1 MGGCLSVE
9 VIAESAPSSP
19 FGNVTS
25 TTPRSRAHSVASSPG
40 GNQRFAT
47 GFSPRTPREAGD
59 GSEAEGNGAGG
70 RGVAGGGG
78 KFRRGA
84 GKGKRVGSGVGGAKA
99 VSSGGGRG
107 GGGEGGEGGWGRG
120 AERQGGPVGRGNGRG
135 GGGDGYGGGGNLA
148 APQSV
153 PVEQAAGVPS
163 GREQAAGVPSDAT
176 STNSGGLSAA
186 QSTSSD
192 PRDGRGTA
200 RKFRLHELRAATS
213 SFSKKAVLGRGSF
226 GEVYL
231 GKLGGKESKE
241 VVEVAVKKLNPESS
255 QGLDEWLL
263 GGKESKEVVEVAV
276 KKLNPE
282 SSQALDEWLM
292 YLGKESKEVVDVAVK
307 KLNPESSQ
315 GLDERLV
322 SGYCGAL
329 WGMASGEVHLGRCIW
344 GGASG
349 NVYLGKL
356 GGKESKEVVE
366 VAVKKQNSESSQGL
380 DEWLVSGWRG
390 GDSAAEEAAPSHPN
404 LVEFI
409 GYCAEKGEGGYSDSL
424 SPFPSRPTVVSFLVL
439 QPSPLPFLPPQAE
452 IVLLR
457 KLHHPNLV
465 ELIGYCAEKGEALL
479 VYGLCPNGSLD
490 DRLFPRRE
498 VDIIDWPTRVRIAQ
512 GAAQGLLHLHENK
525 VIHRDLKPS
534 NILLDQDMQ
543 ARITDFGMAKQSASS
558 VSHIST
564 RVMGTMG
571 YLDPEYMETGCLRD
585 KSDVYSLGVILLQV
599 CISLR
604 WCGMGTMGYL
614 DPEYMETGCL
624 RDKSDVYSLGVILLQ

>member
-40 GNQRFAT
+40 GNQRYAT

-59 GSEAEGNGAGG
+59 ESEAEGNGAGG
-70 RGVAGGGG
+70 GGVAGGGG

-84 GKGKRVGSGVGGAKA
+84 GRGKRVGSGVGGAKA

-120 AERQGGPVGRGNGRG
+120 AERQGGAVGRGNGRG
-135 GGGDGYGGGGNLA
+135 EGGDGYGGGGGLA

-153 PVEQAAGVPS
+153 PVGNADGGTAAGGAPFPPLSWPFPSPPFPHPLLPPPPSAPLACQHVSSRGTLDPTPTNQLCRLVPPLS
-163 GREQAAGVPSDAT
+163 PHSLPPQTPPPLHQPTLLPSFAPSASPPQMPPPPTLQPFSCPQPRFFFPSFSPFPPTSDAT
-176 STNSGGLSAA
+176 STNSAGLSAA
-186 QSTSSD
+186 QSMSS
-192 PRDGRGTA
+192 DGRGTA
-200 RKFRLHELRAATS
+200 RKFRLHELRTATS

-231 GKLGGKESKE
+231 GKLGGKESRE

-255 QGLDEWLL
+255 QGLDEWL
-263 GGKESKEVVEVAV
+263 
-276 KKLNPE
+276 
-282 SSQALDEWLM
+282 
-292 YLGKESKEVVDVAVK
+292 
-307 KLNPESSQ
+307 
-315 GLDERLV
+315 
-322 SGYCGAL
+322 
-329 WGMASGEVHLGRCIW
+329 
-344 GGASG
+344 
-349 NVYLGKL
+349 
-356 GGKESKEVVE
+356 
-366 VAVKKQNSESSQGL
+366 
-380 DEWLVSGWRG
+380 
-390 GDSAAEEAAPSHPN
+390 
-404 LVEFI
+404 
-409 GYCAEKGEGGYSDSL
+409 
-424 SPFPSRPTVVSFLVL
+424 
-439 QPSPLPFLPPQAE
+439 AE

-585 KSDVYSLGVILLQV
+585 KSDVYSLGVILLQMLTGRDAV
-599 CISLR
+599 SKEGNVKLVA
-604 WCGMGTMGYL
+604 WMGPHLYPNITEPEAWV
-614 DPEYMETGCL
+614 DPNLQGRFSRRGAKMLAAVAKQCSARHKEDRPEM
-624 RDKSDVYSLGVILLQ
+624 SDVAQALMSVPLAD

>member
-25 TTPRSRAHSVASSPG
+25 TTPRSRAHSVVSTPG
-40 GNQRFAT
+40 GNQRYAT

-70 RGVAGGGG
+70 GGVAGGGG

-84 GKGKRVGSGVGGAKA
+84 GRGKRVGSGVGGAKA

-120 AERQGGPVGRGNGRG
+120 AERQGGAVGRGNGRG

-153 PVEQAAGVPS
+153 PVEQTAGVPS
-163 GREQAAGVPSDAT
+163 HTRVLRRRWLGSTALQSEPVEQADGVASGREGLLAFEAPQNVTAQQRRACLWSSKQVVSHQSVTGEHAGGVATARRAALPAPTFPPFPPTCPSPLSSSPPPTLPLFFLSLFPHHFPSLNPHSPPAPNTAPFSTLALDQPPLNSLPSTNSFPPREPKARTTHLRCHLHQLSRPFPPPSQQHAT
-176 STNSGGLSAA
+176 STNSAGLSAT

-192 PRDGRGTA
+192 PKDGRGTA

-263 GGKESKEVVEVAV
+263 WEEYLGKESKEVVEVAV
-276 KKLNPE
+276 KKP
-282 SSQALDEWLM
+282 
-292 YLGKESKEVVDVAVK
+292 
-307 KLNPESSQ
+307 
-315 GLDERLV
+315 
-322 SGYCGAL
+322 
-329 WGMASGEVHLGRCIW
+329 
-344 GGASG
+344 
-349 NVYLGKL
+349 
-356 GGKESKEVVE
+356 
-366 VAVKKQNSESSQGL
+366 NSESSQGL
-380 DEWLVSGWRG
+380 DEWLVSGWRALSF
-390 GDSAAEEAAPSHPN
+390 DPTPPPQAEIVLLRKLHHPN
-404 LVEFI
+404 LVELI
-409 GYCAEKGEGGYSDSL
+409 GYRNSQ
-424 SPFPSRPTVVSFLVL
+424 TSFLSL
-439 QPSPLPFLPPQAE
+439 LLFISPTPSALSSPPQAE

-490 DRLFPRRE
+490 DRLFPREAGGRYHQLAHERVDRADGGRRAE
-498 VDIIDWPTRVRIAQ
+498 VDT
-512 GAAQGLLHLHENK
+512 
-525 VIHRDLKPS
+525 S
-534 NILLDQDMQ
+534 
-543 ARITDFGMAKQSASS
+543 
-558 VSHIST
+558 
-564 RVMGTMG
+564 
-571 YLDPEYMETGCLRD
+571 
-585 KSDVYSLGVILLQV
+585 
-599 CISLR
+599 
-604 WCGMGTMGYL
+604 
-614 DPEYMETGCL
+614 
-624 RDKSDVYSLGVILLQ
+624 

>member
-1 MGGCLSVE
+1 MDTAEVATWQHHRACLWRTQV
-9 VIAESAPSSP
+9 VPVQVRTWDGLSP
-19 FGNVTS
+19 PPLVCFDGLCLN
-25 TTPRSRAHSVASSPG
+25 TPGH
-40 GNQRFAT
+40 
-47 GFSPRTPREAGD
+47 
-59 GSEAEGNGAGG
+59 
-70 RGVAGGGG
+70 GGGG
-78 KFRRGA
+78 G
-84 GKGKRVGSGVGGAKA
+84 
-99 VSSGGGRG
+99 
-107 GGGEGGEGGWGRG
+107 
-120 AERQGGPVGRGNGRG
+120 
-135 GGGDGYGGGGNLA
+135 LA

-153 PVEQAAGVPS
+153 PVAHAGGAVLQHLLQVLMAFAAPQKSQEGLQDSQRSPFSPLPWPFPTLPHSSPTLCCPPFPPLPLVPAS
-163 GREQAAGVPSDAT
+163 MCLHIETLDPTSTNSAALFCPFPFPPLPPVPASIPHLHQLCRSFLPLPLSPSDAT
-176 STNSGGLSAA
+176 STNSSSLFPPRPPNPTLTPSDTTSTHSASPYPPSTPNPQSPSDATSTNSAALSAA

-192 PRDGRGTA
+192 PKDGRGTA

-255 QGLDEWLL
+255 QGLDEWL
-263 GGKESKEVVEVAV
+263 
-276 KKLNPE
+276 
-282 SSQALDEWLM
+282 
-292 YLGKESKEVVDVAVK
+292 
-307 KLNPESSQ
+307 
-315 GLDERLV
+315 
-322 SGYCGAL
+322 
-329 WGMASGEVHLGRCIW
+329 
-344 GGASG
+344 
-349 NVYLGKL
+349 
-356 GGKESKEVVE
+356 
-366 VAVKKQNSESSQGL
+366 
-380 DEWLVSGWRG
+380 
-390 GDSAAEEAAPSHPN
+390 
-404 LVEFI
+404 
-409 GYCAEKGEGGYSDSL
+409 
-424 SPFPSRPTVVSFLVL
+424 
-439 QPSPLPFLPPQAE
+439 AE

-585 KSDVYSLGVILLQV
+585 KSDVYSLGVILLQMLTGRDAV
-599 CISLR
+599 SKEGNVKLVA
-604 WCGMGTMGYL
+604 WMGPHLYPNITEPEAWI
-614 DPEYMETGCL
+614 DPNLQGRFSRRGAKMLAAVAKQCSARHKEDRPEM
-624 RDKSDVYSLGVILLQ
+624 SDVAQALMSVPLAD

>member
-19 FGNVTS
+19 F
-25 TTPRSRAHSVASSPG
+25 
-40 GNQRFAT
+40 

-70 RGVAGGGG
+70 GGVAGGGG

-84 GKGKRVGSGVGGAKA
+84 GRGKRVGSGVGGAKA

-120 AERQGGPVGRGNGRG
+120 AERQGGAVGRGNGRG

-153 PVEQAAGVPS
+153 PVEQT
-163 GREQAAGVPSDAT
+163 AGVPSDAT
-176 STNSGGLSAA
+176 STNSAGLSAT

-192 PRDGRGTA
+192 PKDGRGTA

-255 QGLDEWLL
+255 QGLDEWL
-263 GGKESKEVVEVAV
+263 
-276 KKLNPE
+276 
-282 SSQALDEWLM
+282 
-292 YLGKESKEVVDVAVK
+292 
-307 KLNPESSQ
+307 
-315 GLDERLV
+315 
-322 SGYCGAL
+322 
-329 WGMASGEVHLGRCIW
+329 
-344 GGASG
+344 
-349 NVYLGKL
+349 
-356 GGKESKEVVE
+356 
-366 VAVKKQNSESSQGL
+366 
-380 DEWLVSGWRG
+380 
-390 GDSAAEEAAPSHPN
+390 
-404 LVEFI
+404 
-409 GYCAEKGEGGYSDSL
+409 
-424 SPFPSRPTVVSFLVL
+424 
-439 QPSPLPFLPPQAE
+439 AE

-534 NILLDQDMQ
+534 NILLDQEMQ

-585 KSDVYSLGVILLQV
+585 KSDVYSLGVILLQMLTGRDAV
-599 CISLR
+599 SKEGNVKLVD
-604 WCGMGTMGYL
+604 WMGPHLYPNITEPEAWI
-614 DPEYMETGCL
+614 DPNLQGRFSRRGAKMLAAVAKQCSARHKEDRPEM
-624 RDKSDVYSLGVILLQ
+624 SDVAQALMSVPLAD

>member
-25 TTPRSRAHSVASSPG
+25 TTPRSRAHSVVSTPG
-40 GNQRFAT
+40 GNQRYAT

-70 RGVAGGGG
+70 GGVAGGGG

-84 GKGKRVGSGVGGAKA
+84 GRGKRVGSGVGGAKA

-120 AERQGGPVGRGNGRG
+120 AERQGGAVGRGNGRG

-153 PVEQAAGVPS
+153 PVEQTAGVPS
-163 GREQAAGVPSDAT
+163 ALQSEPVEQADGVASGREGLLAFEAPQNVAAQQRRACLWSSKQVVSHQVGGVATARRAALPAPTFPPFPPTCPSPLSSSPPPTLPLVFPSLFPHHFPSLNPHSPPAPNTASFSSLGTEGQNHPPQMPPSPTQPTFSAAQPTTSSEPRDGDSNQYAT
-176 STNSGGLSAA
+176 STNSAGLSAT

-192 PRDGRGTA
+192 PKDGRGTA

-263 GGKESKEVVEVAV
+263 WEEYLGKESNEVVEVAV
-276 KKLNPE
+276 KKP
-282 SSQALDEWLM
+282 
-292 YLGKESKEVVDVAVK
+292 
-307 KLNPESSQ
+307 
-315 GLDERLV
+315 
-322 SGYCGAL
+322 
-329 WGMASGEVHLGRCIW
+329 
-344 GGASG
+344 
-349 NVYLGKL
+349 
-356 GGKESKEVVE
+356 
-366 VAVKKQNSESSQGL
+366 NSESSQGH
-380 DEWLVSGWRG
+380 DEWL
-390 GDSAAEEAAPSHPN
+390 
-404 LVEFI
+404 
-409 GYCAEKGEGGYSDSL
+409 
-424 SPFPSRPTVVSFLVL
+424 
-439 QPSPLPFLPPQAE
+439 AE

-490 DRLFPRRE
+490 DRLFPRECAASLPNGFEAHASIQWRE
-498 VDIIDWPTRVRIAQ
+498 VDIINWPT
-512 GAAQGLLHLHENK
+512 
-525 VIHRDLKPS
+525 
-534 NILLDQDMQ
+534 
-543 ARITDFGMAKQSASS
+543 S
-558 VSHIST
+558 VWIG
-564 RVMGTMG
+564 R
-571 YLDPEYMETGCLRD
+571 MEEG
-585 KSDVYSLGVILLQV
+585 
-599 CISLR
+599 
-604 WCGMGTMGYL
+604 
-614 DPEYMETGCL
+614 EH
-624 RDKSDVYSLGVILLQ
+624 

>member
-163 GREQAAGVPSDAT
+163 GREQAAGVPSGREQAAGVPSGREQAAGVPSDAT

-255 QGLDEWLL
+255 QGLDEWL
-263 GGKESKEVVEVAV
+263 
-276 KKLNPE
+276 
-282 SSQALDEWLM
+282 
-292 YLGKESKEVVDVAVK
+292 
-307 KLNPESSQ
+307 
-315 GLDERLV
+315 V
-322 SGYCGAL
+322 SPPGSFVL
-329 WGMASGEVHLGRCIW
+329 
-344 GGASG
+344 
-349 NVYLGKL
+349 
-356 GGKESKEVVE
+356 
-366 VAVKKQNSESSQGL
+366 QGL
-380 DEWLVSGWRG
+380 DEWL
-390 GDSAAEEAAPSHPN
+390 
-404 LVEFI
+404 
-409 GYCAEKGEGGYSDSL
+409 
-424 SPFPSRPTVVSFLVL
+424 
-439 QPSPLPFLPPQAE
+439 
-452 IVLLR
+452 
-457 KLHHPNLV
+457 
-465 ELIGYCAEKGEALL
+465 
-479 VYGLCPNGSLD
+479 
-490 DRLFPRRE
+490 
-498 VDIIDWPTRVRIAQ
+498 
-512 GAAQGLLHLHENK
+512 
-525 VIHRDLKPS
+525 
-534 NILLDQDMQ
+534 
-543 ARITDFGMAKQSASS
+543 
-558 VSHIST
+558 
-564 RVMGTMG
+564 
-571 YLDPEYMETGCLRD
+571 
-585 KSDVYSLGVILLQV
+585 
-599 CISLR
+599 
-604 WCGMGTMGYL
+604 
-614 DPEYMETGCL
+614 
-624 RDKSDVYSLGVILLQ
+624 